1 MYKRSKEK
9 MAVPEVE
16 LKPIVEKLVRE
27 FLVEFV
33 KENELKIRELS
44 LMERIVRVEEELKAL
59 REIQIAQFE
68 AMEKRFEALQR
79 EMDKRFEA
87 LQREMD
93 KRFEALQ
100 REMDKRFEA
109 IEKRFEALQREMN
122 KRFEAM
128 EKRFEA
134 LQREM
139 DKRFEA
145 MEVRFEA
152 IDKRFEAIEK
162 RLNFMQWF
170 IGIGFTIVSI
180 LIALFSFVGK

>member
-1 MYKRSKEK
+1 

-27 FLVEFV
+27 FLAEFV
-33 KENELKIRELS
+33 RENELKIRELS

-68 AMEKRFEALQR
+68 A
-79 EMDKRFEA
+79 
-87 LQREMD
+87 
-93 KRFEALQ
+93 
-100 REMDKRFEA
+100 
-109 IEKRFEALQREMN
+109 IEKRFEALQREM
-122 KRFEAM
+122 
-128 EKRFEA
+128 
-134 LQREM
+134 
-139 DKRFEA
+139 
-145 MEVRFEA
+145 
-152 IDKRFEAIEK
+152 DKRFEAIEK

>member
-1 MYKRSKEK
+1 
-9 MAVPEVE
+9 
-16 LKPIVEKLVRE
+16 
-27 FLVEFV
+27 
-33 KENELKIRELS
+33 
-44 LMERIVRVEEELKAL
+44 MERIVHVEEELKAL

-68 AMEKRFEALQR
+68 AMEKRFEVLQR
-79 EMDKRFEA
+79 EMD
-87 LQREMD
+87 
-93 KRFEALQ
+93 
-100 REMDKRFEA
+100 
-109 IEKRFEALQREMN
+109 
-122 KRFEAM
+122 
-128 EKRFEA
+128 KRFEA